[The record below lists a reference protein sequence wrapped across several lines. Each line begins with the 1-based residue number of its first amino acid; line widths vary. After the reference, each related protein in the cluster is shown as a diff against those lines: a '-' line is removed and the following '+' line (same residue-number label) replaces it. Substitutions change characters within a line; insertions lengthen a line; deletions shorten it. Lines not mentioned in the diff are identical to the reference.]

1 MPATAGLVALAA
13 FAGLTVAVTTSRA
26 VTAFDLSIVMWAETH
41 RIASATWLAVWVSRL
56 GGPSI
61 VSAYAAVLLVA
72 LVWRG
77 HLLMAVGVAL
87 IVYGGIGLNVAVK
100 YLVHRGRPAGTDALV
115 HLVTYSYPSGHA
127 AAATMFGGVLTVLLL
142 ARARRSAA
150 TIACIVVVSLWITAV
165 CASRVYLGAH
175 YPTDVVAGVLEG
187 IAWLLL
193 ASLALRHWHI
203 VINWKRAA
211 NVARRKDP

>member
-1 MPATAGLVALAA
+1 
-13 FAGLTVAVTTSRA
+13 
-26 VTAFDLSIVMWAETH
+26 
-41 RIASATWLAVWVSRL
+41 
-56 GGPSI
+56 
-61 VSAYAAVLLVA
+61 
-72 LVWRG
+72 
-77 HLLMAVGVAL
+77 
-87 IVYGGIGLNVAVK
+87 
-100 YLVHRGRPAGTDALV
+100 
-115 HLVTYSYPSGHA
+115 
-127 AAATMFGGVLTVLLL
+127 MFGGVLAVLLL